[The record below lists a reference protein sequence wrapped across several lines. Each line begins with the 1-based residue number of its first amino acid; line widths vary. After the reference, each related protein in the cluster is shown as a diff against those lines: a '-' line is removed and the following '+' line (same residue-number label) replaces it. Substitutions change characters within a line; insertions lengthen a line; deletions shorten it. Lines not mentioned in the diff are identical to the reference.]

1 MVRTLLKKHTR
12 GLALNPPPDGQP
24 FKETETMTYTAP
36 IKDMLFNMEHLA
48 QIEQVAQLPGFEDAG
63 LETAQAVLEECAKLC
78 ETVVAPLNVAG
89 DLKSVEVSHQV
100 SSILDVED
108 PISTEYNLE
117 VSSPGMDRLLFK
129 PSQYEKYL
137 GEQVSLTLRMA
148 VNNRRKYKGVITR
161 IEGEMLVL
169 VVDGN
174 EETVAFA
181 NIQQANLVPNF
192 D

>member
-1 MVRTLLKKHTR
+1 
-12 GLALNPPPDGQP
+12 
-24 FKETETMTYTAP
+24 
-36 IKDMLFNMEHLA
+36 
-48 QIEQVAQLPGFEDAG
+48 
-63 LETAQAVLEECAKLC
+63 
-78 ETVVAPLNVAG
+78 
-89 DLKSVEVSHQV
+89 
-100 SSILDVED
+100 
-108 PISTEYNLE
+108 
-117 VSSPGMDRLLFK
+117 MDRLLFK